1 MTDPELVWLLSI
13 VSQRSPAERRL
24 LYQEIVKYSW
34 SDETYDYMSERVGY
48 ALNTIKQ
55 EHAIAI
61 WRMLSE
67 YFETRI
73 TKKNLKLTVRTLYRD
88 TYGIAESAGP
98 CPEVPS
104 ANAATENSQLTI
116 DPSPDPS
123 PFCDVG
129 QIQSDNHFFNRQEIL
144 QDIIYHLKSHWNISL
159 VGEQKIGKSSLLLKI
174 CRAAPALLGLNSA
187 QFIYLNM
194 ELIHNENILFQQIC
208 KAIGIETC
216 RGYDLL
222 EATQNKKYILCID
235 EIEKMAK
242 FSGDERGELRGL
254 SDGEEMPFTL
264 ITASRIPLEKLF
276 PDDAYSPSPFFNIFQ
291 TFTVTGFSEATT
303 SAFIKHRLEGCPLQF
318 TDIQIRDL
326 FQESRGHPAKI
337 QQLAHALYR
346 NLLEGT
352 QQP

>member
-13 VSQRSPAERRL
+13 VSERSPVERRL

-34 SDETYDYMSERVGY
+34 NDETYDYMSDRVGY

-67 YFETRI
+67 YFNTRI

-88 TYGIAESAGP
+88 AYGVAEPRASFSRDPAFNKTTRNRG
-98 CPEVPS
+98 
-104 ANAATENSQLTI
+104 LTI
-116 DPSPDPS
+116 ERS

-129 QIQSDNHFFNRQEIL
+129 RIQSDEYFFNREEIF

-174 CRAAPALLGLNSA
+174 CRAAPALLGLNIR

-208 KAIGIETC
+208 KAIDIETC
-216 RGYDLL
+216 RGYDLI
-222 EATQNKKYILCID
+222 EATQGNKYILCID
-235 EIEKMAK
+235 EIEKMSK
-242 FSGDERGELRGL
+242 FCKL
-254 SDGEEMPFTL
+254 SINNKSHNSIL
-264 ITASRIPLEKLF
+264 
-276 PDDAYSPSPFFNIFQ
+276 
-291 TFTVTGFSEATT
+291 
-303 SAFIKHRLEGCPLQF
+303 H
-318 TDIQIRDL
+318 
-326 FQESRGHPAKI
+326 
-337 QQLAHALYR
+337 
-346 NLLEGT
+346 
-352 QQP
+352 